1 MTGRETDLKSQRR
14 WADKWWVVGLW
25 ALVVGVAIRLLF
37 RGLADWVA
45 IVAASA
51 FYAIVFTAM
60 TRRRQQSDAR
70 ATGLETD
77 DVPVLERRI
86 RRGTVPDDP
95 ALRQSMLRLVRRR
108 LKLMHSKVKWV
119 FPAMMVVF
127 VGLGVLFLVHG
138 GVVAGVVSML
148 CGAGFVGGMWWMR
161 RTNIGRYQRMER
173 QLTQRPESRPAMSPR
188 QDEEQA
194 A

>member
-1 MTGRETDLKSQRR
+1 MKSQRR

-51 FYAIVFTAM
+51 FYAIIFTAM

-148 CGAGFVGGMWWMR
+148 CGTGFVGGMWWMR

-173 QLTQRPESRPAMSPR
+173 QLTQRPESRPATSPR
-188 QDEEQA
+188 QGEEQA